1 MNNFN
6 IRFNRRSSY
15 RSSYTY
21 IRDID
26 PARRNHTITGLQA
39 NTDYSFSVQAVN
51 LNARSSS
58 YSTSLS
64 ATTLPPGRHLNDY

>member
-6 IRFNRRSSY
+6 IRYNRNFGY
-15 RSSYTY
+15 SSYTT

-26 PARRNHTITGLQA
+26 PARRNYTITGLQT
-39 NTDYSFSVQAVN
+39 NTYYSFSVQAVN

-64 ATTLPPGRHLNDY
+64 ATTLPPGIIL